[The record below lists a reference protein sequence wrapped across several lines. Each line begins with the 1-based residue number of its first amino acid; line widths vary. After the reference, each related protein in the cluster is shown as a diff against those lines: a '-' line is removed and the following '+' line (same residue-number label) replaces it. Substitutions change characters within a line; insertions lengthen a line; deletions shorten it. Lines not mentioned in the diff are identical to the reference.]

1 MLTIDRKLLRDLGQ
15 LKGQALAIGLV
26 IAAGVAMF
34 TMYFSTF
41 ESLDHTHKTYY
52 DRYRFA
58 DVFASLK
65 RAPLATVPRIEALPG
80 VARVEPRVVV
90 QVTLD
95 VAGMTEPA
103 VGLLLSIPEHRR
115 AILNDLYLV
124 KGRYIQAGRPKE
136 VLVIEAFALAH
147 GLEPGDRVA
156 AIVNG
161 RRRELEIVGVALSP
175 EFVYTIAPGDLLP
188 DDRRFGVLWMG
199 RRALASAFDMEGGF
213 NDVALALSPGAS
225 SEQVIADVNRLLLR
239 YGGRGAI
246 PRKLQVSAWFVAN
259 EMREMQT
266 MGSILPVIFLAV
278 AAFLL
283 NVVLS
288 RIISVQRTQIAALKA
303 VGYTNGALA
312 LHYMK
317 LGLVIAL
324 SGGLVGIAVGAWL
337 GRGLT
342 AIYSQWFHFP
352 IFAYFLSPRIAVAAL
367 GVSLGAAVLGAFGA
381 VRRAVRLP
389 PAEAMRPEPPAS
401 FKRSWL
407 ERVGLA
413 RLLSEPA
420 RMILRNLGRRPV
432 RTLLSATG
440 IAFAI
445 ALLVFGFFFVDA
457 IDLLMKMQFEEV
469 MLHDVTTSFVEPT
482 SSAARHELAR
492 MPGVLYIEPFRSVP
506 VRLRHG
512 TRSRQTAILGL
523 PARPRLNRV
532 VGQTAGVV
540 QLPAAGL
547 VLSSTLGKALG
558 AEVGD
563 RVTVEVL
570 EGARPVRT
578 VPVSLLVDEVMGTS
592 AYMEIGALRRLMREG
607 SVLTG
612 AFLKVDSAQIDRL
625 HARLKTTPRVAGV
638 SLATAAYESFEDT
651 IGETLGLMIGINLIF
666 AAVIACGVV
675 YNSARISLS
684 ERERD
689 LASLRVLGFTRAEI
703 SFILLGELAVVTALA
718 VPLGLMLGYGFC
730 RGIIEA
736 LASELLRIPMVVD
749 PVSYASAAVAV
760 TTMSALS
767 GLAVRRRLDRLD
779 LVAVLKSRE

>member
-1 MLTIDRKLLRDLGQ
+1 MLTIDRKLLRDLSQ

-26 IAAGVAMF
+26 IAAGVAML

-41 ESLDHTHKTYY
+41 ESLDHTHRRYY

-65 RAPLATVPRIEALPG
+65 RAPLSVASRIEALPG
-80 VARVEPRVVV
+80 VAKVESRVVV

-95 VAGMTEPA
+95 VPDMTEPA
-103 VGLLLSIPEHRR
+103 VGLLLSIPERRR

-124 KGRYIQAGRPKE
+124 SGRYIQPGRPDE
-136 VLVIEAFALAH
+136 VLVIEAFANAH
-147 GLEPGDRVA
+147 DLKPGDQVA
-156 AIVNG
+156 ALING
-161 RRRELEIVGVALSP
+161 RRRELDIVGIALSP
-175 EFVYTIAPGDLLP
+175 EFVYSIAPGDLLP
-188 DDRRFGVLWMG
+188 DNRRFGVFWMG

-213 NDVALALSPGAS
+213 NDVALSLSPGTSPEEVVAGLDRML
-225 SEQVIADVNRLLLR
+225 QR
-239 YGGRGAI
+239 YGGLGAI
-246 PRKLQVSAWFVAN
+246 PRELQVSAWFVAN

-266 MGSILPVIFLAV
+266 MGSILPVVFLAV

-303 VGYTNGALA
+303 VGYSNRDVA
-312 LHYMK
+312 LHYTK
-317 LGLVIAL
+317 LGVAIAL
-324 SGGLVGIAVGAWL
+324 GGGLLGIAIGAWL

-342 AIYSQWFHFP
+342 AMYSQYFRFP
-352 IFAYFLSPRIAVAAL
+352 TFEYFLSPRIAVSAVAVGLIAAT
-367 GVSLGAAVLGAFGA
+367 LGAVGA
-381 VRRAVRLP
+381 VRRAVKLP

-401 FKRSWL
+401 FRQSWL
-407 ERVGLA
+407 ERAGLS
-413 RLLSEPA
+413 RLLSEPG
-420 RMILRNLGRRPV
+420 RIILRNLGRSPL

-457 IDLLMKMQFEEV
+457 VKLLMKAQFEEV
-469 MLHDVTTSFVEPT
+469 MLHDVMTTFVEPT
-482 SSAARHELAR
+482 SSSARHEVAR
-492 MPGVLYIEPFRSVP
+492 MPGVISAEPFRAVP
-506 VRLRHG
+506 VRLRWG
-512 TRSRQTAILGL
+512 TRSRQVGIMGL

-532 VGQTAGVV
+532 VSQTRGVV
-540 QLPAAGL
+540 ELPTEGL
-547 VLSSTLGKALG
+547 VLSSSLSEALG
-558 AEVGD
+558 IGVGD
-563 RVTVEVL
+563 RATVEVL
-570 EGARPVRT
+570 EGARPT
-578 VPVSLLVDEVMGTS
+578 LTAPISLIVDEYMGTS

-607 SVLTG
+607 PILSG
-612 AFLKVDSAQIDRL
+612 AFLEVDSAQIERL
-625 HARLKTTPRVAGV
+625 HRRLKETPRVAGV
-638 SLATAAYESFEDT
+638 SMSSAAYESFQET
-651 IGETLGLMIGINLIF
+651 IGQTLGLMIGINLIF

-703 SFILLGELAVVTALA
+703 SFILLGELAVITLLA

-730 RGIIEA
+730 RGIIAA
-736 LASELLRIPMVVD
+736 LATELLRIPMVVE
-749 PVSYASAAVAV
+749 PVSYAWAAVAV
-760 TTMSALS
+760 VLLSAVS

>member
-1 MLTIDRKLLRDLGQ
+1 MLTLDRKLLRDLGQ

-41 ESLDHTHKTYY
+41 ESLDRTHRTYY
-52 DRYRFA
+52 DRFRFA

-65 RAPLATVPRIEALPG
+65 RAPLATVARIEALPG
-80 VARVEPRVVV
+80 VARVEPRVVA

-95 VAGMTEPA
+95 VTGMTEPA

-115 AILNDLYLV
+115 TTLNDLYLV
-124 KGRYIQAGRPKE
+124 EGRYIAAGRPDE

-147 GLEPGDRVA
+147 GLGPGDRVG
-156 AIVNG
+156 AIING
-161 RRRELEIVGVALSP
+161 RRRDLVIVGVALSP

-188 DDRRFGVLWMG
+188 DDRRFGVFWMG

-213 NDVALALSPGAS
+213 NDVSLALGPGAS
-225 SEQVIADVNRLLLR
+225 SEQVIAGVDRILQR
-239 YGGRGAI
+239 YGGLGAI
-246 PRKLQVSAWFVAN
+246 PRRLQVSAWFVDN

-266 MGSILPVIFLAV
+266 MGSVLPVVFLSV

-303 VGYTNGALA
+303 VGYSNRAVA
-312 LHYMK
+312 LHYTK
-317 LGLVIAL
+317 LGTVITL
-324 SGGLVGIAVGAWL
+324 LGGLVGIGVGAWL
-337 GRGLT
+337 GHGLT
-342 AIYSQWFHFP
+342 GLYSEYFRFP
-352 IFAYFLSPRIAVAAL
+352 TFQYLLSPRIAIAAL
-367 GVSLGAAVLGAFGA
+367 AVSLTAATLGAFGA

-401 FKRSWL
+401 FRRSWL

-413 RLLSEPA
+413 GLLSEPA

-457 IDLLMKMQFEEV
+457 MDLLMKVQFEEA
-469 MLHDVTTSFVEPT
+469 MLHDVTTTFVEPT
-482 SSAARHELAR
+482 SAAAHHAVERL
-492 MPGVLYIEPFRSVP
+492 PGVLHAEPFRAVP
-506 VRLRHG
+506 ARLRHG
-512 TRSRQTAILGL
+512 SRSRQTSIMGL
-523 PARPRLNRV
+523 PAKPRLNRV
-532 VGQTAGVV
+532 ISQTTGVV
-540 QLPAAGL
+540 ELPPAGL
-547 VLSSTLGKALG
+547 VLSSTLGRALG
-558 AEVGD
+558 VEVGD
-563 RVTVEVL
+563 RMTIEVL
-570 EGARPVRT
+570 EGARPTRT

-592 AYMEIGALRRLMREG
+592 AYMEIGALNRMMREG
-607 SVLTG
+607 DVLSG
-612 AFLKVDSAQIDRL
+612 AFLKVDPAEIERL
-625 HARLKTTPRVAGV
+625 YTRLKATPRVAGV
-638 SLATAAYESFEDT
+638 SLATAAYRSFQQT
-651 IGETLGLMIGINLIF
+651 IGETLGLMIGINLLF

-703 SFILLGELAVVTALA
+703 SFILLGELAAVTLLA
-718 VPLGLMLGYGFC
+718 VPLGLLLGYALC

-749 PVSYASAAVAV
+749 PVSYAWAAVAV
-760 TTMSALS
+760 AAVSALS

>member
-1 MLTIDRKLLRDLGQ
+1 MLTIDRKLLRDLRQ

-41 ESLDHTHKTYY
+41 ESLDTTHRAYY

-65 RAPLATVPRIEALPG
+65 RAPLATASRIEALPG

-124 KGRYIQAGRPKE
+124 EGRYIEPGRPDE

-147 GLEPGDRVA
+147 GLGPGDRVG
-156 AIVNG
+156 AIING

-188 DDRRFGVLWMG
+188 DDRRFGVFWMG

-213 NDVALALSPGAS
+213 NDVSLALSPGAS
-225 SEQVIADVNRLLLR
+225 AEQVIDGVDRELRR
-239 YGGRGAI
+239 YGGLGAI
-246 PRKLQVSAWFVAN
+246 PRRLQVSAWFVEN

-266 MGSILPVIFLAV
+266 MGSILPVVFLAV

-303 VGYTNGALA
+303 VGYSNGDVA
-312 LHYMK
+312 LHYTK

-324 SGGLVGIAVGAWL
+324 LGGLVGIAVGAWL

-342 AIYSQWFHFP
+342 SMYSQYFRFP

-367 GVSLGAAVLGAFGA
+367 AVSLGAATLGAFGA
-381 VRRAVRLP
+381 VRRAVALP

-401 FKRSWL
+401 FRHSWL
-407 ERVGLA
+407 ERIGLA
-413 RLLSEPA
+413 RLLSEPG
-420 RMILRNLGRRPV
+420 RMILRNLGRRPL

-457 IDLLMKMQFEEV
+457 IDLLMKVQFQEV
-469 MLHDVTTSFVEPT
+469 MLHDVTTTFVEPT
-482 SSAARHELAR
+482 SAAVRHEVAR
-492 MPGVLYIEPFRSVP
+492 MPGVLSIEAFRSVP

-512 TRSRQTAILGL
+512 SRSRQTAILGL
-523 PARPRLNRV
+523 PAAPRLNRV
-532 VGQTAGVV
+532 IGQTDGVV
-540 QLPAAGL
+540 ELPPAGL

-558 AEVGD
+558 VEVGD
-563 RVTVEVL
+563 RMIVEVL
-570 EGARPVRT
+570 EAGRPVRT
-578 VPVSLLVDEVMGTS
+578 VPVSRLVDELMGTS

-607 SVLTG
+607 KLLSG
-612 AFLKVDSAQIDRL
+612 AFLEVDPAQLDLL
-625 HARLKTTPRVAGV
+625 HERLKATPRVAGV
-638 SLATAAYESFEDT
+638 SLTTAAYQSFQDT
-651 IGETLGLMIGINLIF
+651 IGTTLGLMIGINLIF

-703 SFILLGELAVVTALA
+703 SFILLGELAVVTLLA
-718 VPLGLMLGYGFC
+718 IPLGLVLGYLFC

-736 LASELLRIPMVVD
+736 LASELLRIPMVVE
-749 PVSYASAAVAV
+749 PVSYAWSALLVAA
-760 TTMSALS
+760 MSALS